1 MSAVAYHRI
10 TLRLSIFLCVRK
22 GLLFRSQRKSNMIIN
37 KFNMLFEEFT
47 KKIFKYQKHY
57 WTQPELI
64 RLMAATTKS

>member
-1 MSAVAYHRI
+1 
-10 TLRLSIFLCVRK
+10 
-22 GLLFRSQRKSNMIIN
+22 
-37 KFNMLFEEFT
+37 MLFEEFT